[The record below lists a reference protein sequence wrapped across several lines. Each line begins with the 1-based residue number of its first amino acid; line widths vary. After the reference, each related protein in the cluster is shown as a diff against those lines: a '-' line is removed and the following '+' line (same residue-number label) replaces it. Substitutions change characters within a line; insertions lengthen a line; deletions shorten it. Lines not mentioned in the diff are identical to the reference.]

1 MVSLI
6 RSYISCHVCTCS
18 DFNLCFWTP
27 GIHRLSHCPIYN
39 SQNVFFC
46 FHLQNKMSRTSISAL
61 SSVASLNLNSCT
73 IPSRKIIY
81 TYIALFVV
89 ITIGT
94 DTYIQS
100 PELFEVLFSSHLF
113 SKGQF
118 TDFYAQE
125 YLRYHIEVWLHG
137 SMREGIA
144 CAPNQTK
151 KERVDKQYV
160 VKKKWRQ
167 TGWKV
172 Q

>member
-1 MVSLI
+1 MCAHAVILI
-6 RSYISCHVCTCS
+6 YVFEHLEFTGFHIALFITAKM
-18 DFNLCFWTP
+18 
-27 GIHRLSHCPIYN
+27 
-39 SQNVFFC
+39 FFC

-100 PELFEVLFSSHLF
+100 PELFVVLFSSHLF

-118 TDFYAQE
+118 TDF
-125 YLRYHIEVWLHG
+125 
-137 SMREGIA
+137 
-144 CAPNQTK
+144 CA
-151 KERVDKQYV
+151 
-160 VKKKWRQ
+160 
-167 TGWKV
+167 
-172 Q
+172 